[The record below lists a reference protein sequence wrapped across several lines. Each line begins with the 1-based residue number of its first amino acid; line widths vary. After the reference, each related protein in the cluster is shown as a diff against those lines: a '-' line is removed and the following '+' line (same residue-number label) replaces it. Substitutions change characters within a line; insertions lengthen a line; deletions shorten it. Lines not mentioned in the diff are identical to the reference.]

1 MRDTEKM
8 LATSSDA
15 EARTEPEAA
24 DSLPGEG
31 SLFEGWKALAGPA
44 GWGGARRRAPP
55 WEFRIEPQVSPD
67 LTVERP
73 EGHL

>member
-8 LATSSDA
+8 LATGSDA
-15 EARTEPEAA
+15 EARTESEAA

-31 SLFEGWKALAGPA
+31 SLLEGWKALAGPA
-44 GWGGARRRAPP
+44 DWGGARRRAPP

-67 LTVERP
+67 LTGEKP
-73 EGHL
+73 EEHL

>member
-31 SLFEGWKALAGPA
+31 SLFEGGRTLAGPA
-44 GWGGARRRAPP
+44 GWGGARRKAPP